1 MTFSLLEV
9 CMRKKLLPL
18 LFSVSFFYF
27 VSSSLLVSVF
37 VLAISFFFKKK
48 PLLKIVL
55 MTPLSLQFICQLPDT
70 PSLFSE
76 NSRDLTPS
84 FHLDRFGGCCIM
96 FILRRKIYGYI

>member
-37 VLAISFFFKKK
+37 VLTISFFFLKK
-48 PLLKIVL
+48 PACLK
-55 MTPLSLQFICQLPDT
+55 LS
-70 PSLFSE
+70 
-76 NSRDLTPS
+76 
-84 FHLDRFGGCCIM
+84 
-96 FILRRKIYGYI
+96 